1 MFRRGAPGRVNGQL
15 DVKSKLTRIL
25 ILYDSVFPAFGYG
38 KISGYAFDVHVAR
51 CRGCK
56 PLSTLSLR
64 ASTLSRAGVHVRCR
78 DSWPPGFISLDR
90 DRDVTKDINPHS
102 ESVLHRGART
112 TIAPWSTLST
122 MHVTARAARHCAS
135 LRVHTQKQPSRCGRC
150 RPLHAPR
157 IAPRSVTWG
166 RNGAAS
172 CMHPLVT

>member
-25 ILYDSVFPAFGYG
+25 ILYTLTPFFPRSVTAFKYPEMRLTFTSRG
-38 KISGYAFDVHVAR
+38 

-157 IAPRSVTWG
+157 SVTWG

-172 CMHPLVT
+172 CIHPLVT